1 MLLSGLLLAAALQA
15 PPPPPASMPAG
26 PPSRVVA
33 PFSQAPRMKG
43 QRSALECRQR
53 ATLAR
58 KTEDGAAKP
67 LNRMRTG
74 VGERAVM
81 RMVDGCPVRTPL
93 IPPPPQR

>member
-1 MLLSGLLLAAALQA
+1 MLLSGLLLATALQVPL
-15 PPPPPASMPAG
+15 PPLASKPAG
-26 PPSRVVA
+26 PPARVVA

-58 KTEDGAAKP
+58 KTEDGAAQP

-74 VGERAVM
+74 IGERAVM
-81 RMVDGCPVRTPL
+81 RMIDGCPVRTPL
-93 IPPPPQR
+93 IQPPPRR